1 MHECRVEPSG
11 TYGGREINMRKRI
24 TALILSVCVVGLL
37 ACMAKSE
44 AYAEREPAE
53 DTFDGDVYLLRKDR
67 DNYVMQVTVEN
78 MGQDFYGTV
87 QVVFQASRGNG
98 NCAYNTEITLPA
110 QGKKEFSLTVPGRAV
125 DSIKAECVLNFL
137 DSSGN
142 LVQSI
147 PLKDLLHQ
155 MSGVSVGILSDD
167 YSALTYMDAG
177 GGSLYI
183 RGDTYPFY
191 LMQLNRDNLRTYLD
205 GLHFLVID
213 QFNVSVLEGEDI
225 RAIQQWVRD
234 GGWLFV
240 GTGAYVEQTL
250 SGFDEDFLDIQVVG
264 ILEPTEE
271 NVFSENQDI
280 YGWYSQY
287 LNYGDEDA
295 VDFSQMTFAQLDYQ
309 SGGFSESRDHPA
321 IYRPIGEGAA
331 AAYFCSLGDE
341 QMQNLNGYTVED
353 MYEELM
359 RQSSSWRSLQS
370 STSMEYAGQRVLAFI
385 GNSDT
390 DVDLSL
396 LRLLIG
402 IYVVL
407 AGPVLYLI
415 LRKCKKS
422 EWYWMGVPTLGLA
435 FILGVFLLGRG
446 VRVNEAKV
454 YSVTVQKAD
463 EERIDT
469 YFLAYHSGIKPWK
482 VRMRE
487 GYEIAGPG
495 WHGYEGKYF
504 SNPDNYFYTVQYD
517 SEGLAVG
524 EKPQENFESGFF
536 YAGGHMESRGAITGA
551 DIKAIKSGI
560 DGTVTNGTDCDFA
573 YMAVWQG
580 EDIMVIENVKA
591 GETVNLQ
598 QAERD
603 GRCVYQNRITVD
615 VGDLLLYSSAI
626 SLYSRSNRE
635 AYPVDEMA
643 ALLIGM
649 GVAKEKAPD
658 ADCAIIAGLM
668 RDCDRVTVGKCNE
681 TSYGCLYGYAETEV

>member
-1 MHECRVEPSG
+1 
-11 TYGGREINMRKRI
+11 
-24 TALILSVCVVGLL
+24 
-37 ACMAKSE
+37 
-44 AYAEREPAE
+44 
-53 DTFDGDVYLLRKDR
+53 
-67 DNYVMQVTVEN
+67 
-78 MGQDFYGTV
+78 
-87 QVVFQASRGNG
+87 
-98 NCAYNTEITLPA
+98 NTEITLPA

-147 PLKDLLHQ
+147 PLKDLLYQ

-191 LMQLNRDNLRTYLD
+191 LMQLNWDNLRTYLD

-213 QFNVSVLEGEDI
+213 QFNVSVLEEEDI
-225 RAIQQWVRD
+225 RAIQQWVQD
-234 GGWLFV
+234 GGWLLV

-250 SGFDEDFLDIQVVG
+250 SGFDEDFLDIQVAG

-271 NVFSENQDI
+271 NVFSENQNI

-287 LNYGDEDA
+287 SNYGDEDA

-331 AAYFCSLGDE
+331 AVYFCSMGDE
-341 QMQNLNGYTVED
+341 QMQKLHGYTVED

-396 LRLLIG
+396 LKLLIG

-422 EWYWMGVPTLGLA
+422 EWYWVGVPTLGLA

-469 YFLAYHSGIKPWK
+469 YFLAYHSGTKPWEMRLRDDYEVTGVELDTLVEEAWK
-482 VRMRE
+482 VE
-487 GYEIAGPG
+487 G
-495 WHGYEGKYF
+495 
-504 SNPDNYFYTVQYD
+504 V
-517 SEGLAVG
+517 
-524 EKPQENFESGFF
+524 
-536 YAGGHMESRGAITGA
+536 
-551 DIKAIKSGI
+551 
-560 DGTVTNGTDCDFA
+560 
-573 YMAVWQG
+573 
-580 EDIMVIENVKA
+580 
-591 GETVNLQ
+591 
-598 QAERD
+598 
-603 GRCVYQNRITVD
+603 
-615 VGDLLLYSSAI
+615 
-626 SLYSRSNRE
+626 
-635 AYPVDEMA
+635 
-643 ALLIGM
+643 
-649 GVAKEKAPD
+649 
-658 ADCAIIAGLM
+658 
-668 RDCDRVTVGKCNE
+668 
-681 TSYGCLYGYAETEV
+681 